1 MTQQSY
7 EILITFTSE
16 KPTTAE
22 TVKAVVERQLKLPEG
37 AKVRVTQMWLERR
50 SASAKAF
57 R

>member
-22 TVKAVVERQLKLPEG
+22 KIKAVVERQLKLPDG
-37 AKVRVTQMWLERR
+37 AKVRVTQMWPETRV
-50 SASAKAF
+50 
-57 R
+57 